1 MNNYRHVLVA
11 VDFSAT
17 ADEVLNKAMD
27 IASRNKSKLSMLHV
41 VEYLPPIDSAYEP
54 ILASNWNI
62 DEKLLLEQAEKSLQ
76 KFADKH
82 QLSDAAQHV
91 VLGTPKYEIS
101 QFVKDQHCDLV
112 VLGSHGQHGIGLL
125 LGSTANAVLHDM
137 PCDVLA
143 VKVSK

>member
-1 MNNYRHVLVA
+1 M
-11 VDFSAT
+11 
-17 ADEVLNKAMD
+17 M
-27 IASRNKSKLSMLHV
+27 HV

-76 KFADKH
+76 KMADKY
-82 QLSDAAQHV
+82 QLGDAAQHV

-101 QFVKDQHCDLV
+101 QFVKDHGCDLV
-112 VLGSHGQHGIGLL
+112 VLGSHGQHGISLL

>member
-1 MNNYRHVLVA
+1 MNNYTHVLVA

-17 ADEVLNKAMD
+17 ADEVINKAMD
-27 IASRNKSKLSMLHV
+27 TVSRNKARLSMLHV

-76 KFADKH
+76 KIADKH
-82 QLSDAAQHV
+82 QLSDAARHV

-101 QFVKDQHCDLV
+101 QFVKDHGCDLV
-112 VLGSHGQHGIGLL
+112 VLGSHGQHGISLL